1 MEKYLKMS
9 DFVVGKVQLA
19 CNRNFDVCVSYD
31 CADPDM
37 IVRKTMDAM
46 EHAINSHDEL
56 VDMNK
61 ELLDALEGL
70 LSDMRLRAKLDSD
83 IDSDGCVVLNCGNGV
98 LHAANIAI
106 AKAKASS

>member
-19 CNRNFDVCVSYD
+19 CSRNFDVCVSYD
-31 CADPDM
+31 CVDPDM

-56 VDMNK
+56 VEINK
-61 ELLDALEGL
+61 ELLAALEFVIEDKAPGYH
-70 LSDMRLRAKLDSD
+70 DCTD
-83 IDSDGCVVLNCGNGV
+83 DGEPECGWCV
-98 LHAANIAI
+98 ARKAI
-106 AKAKASS
+106 KKAKAAS